1 MDSTGELPD
10 WNTLDLR
17 MGRKFSCGDSEVN
30 VYLKARNLGDCRY
43 EIVRG
48 YPAPGRSLL
57 LGAEFKF

>member
-17 MGRKFSCGDSEVN
+17 MGRKFSCGDGEVN
-30 VYLKARNLGDCRY
+30 VYLKARNLTDCRY